1 MEIGQT
7 VVHHR
12 EMGVEGCVLDHN
24 ILAGTQSEGG
34 EIPQRLDSG
43 GHRMVGGI
51 LGVFDRHGYHSYL
64 SVERWTELFEP
75 AHGIDLHS
83 IDDFAGKAAV
93 GVKSGH
99 YMQAVVLQSAVGYEG
114 ASKRSAAYHHSRMG
128 AFEAEKS

>member
-1 MEIGQT
+1 MCSGSQYPRGYAIG
-7 VVHHR
+7 R
-12 EMGVEGCVLDHN
+12 
-24 ILAGTQSEGG
+24 G

-114 ASKRSAAYHHSRMG
+114 RFQAIRSLSSSQPDG
-128 AFEAEKS
+128 SV